1 MILEIKNGNTIETD
15 VKRCVHMIN
24 YVFTADLCAKDNHIS
39 LGCWLYI
46 QFKGWLWLVNCLH
59 EYNHKLEYEKILL
72 NLWQVP
78 HVLS

>member
-46 QFKGWLWLVNCLH
+46 QFKGWL
-59 EYNHKLEYEKILL
+59 
-72 NLWQVP
+72 
-78 HVLS
+78 